1 MIKWTQAHDK
11 HLLREIL
18 AERPFDHQKG
28 SRQIGVVW
36 QTIVDNLNSKTEI
49 SFNLTSIRSVRE
61 RYGLLERKHKKKHIE
76 RIKAERHKH
85 GTN

>member
-1 MIKWTQAHDK
+1 MKWTQAHDQ
-11 HLLREIL
+11 HLVREIL

-28 SRQIGVVW
+28 SRQIGTVW

-61 RYGLLERKHKKKHIE
+61 RYRLL
-76 RIKAERHKH
+76 
-85 GTN
+85 